1 MRLWSAN
8 IVATGRSDF
17 PNQISNR
24 LALIIHERFYCN
36 REYAAA
42 TGGLAAQSVTVL
54 LMSTPPSL
62 AAPSARFAR
71 RLRGFVTNRQEQSG
85 LVFPGMFRG
94 ALDVR
99 ATAITFEM
107 EQAAAQALADVIPES
122 DLRPDYIIPDAF
134 DFRVPP
140 AVAAAVARSAMET
153 GVARIQRDPDAIARD
168 TRAFLYE
175 GELGSL

>member
-1 MRLWSAN
+1 M
-8 IVATGRSDF
+8 ATGRSDF

-94 ALDVR
+94 ARDVR

-107 EQAAAQALADVIPES
+107 GIK
-122 DLRPDYIIPDAF
+122 R
-134 DFRVPP
+134 
-140 AVAAAVARSAMET
+140 VAAAVARSAMET

>member
-1 MRLWSAN
+1 MIRRPPRSTLFPYTTLFRSVSAGGVLKPEMLKTMAREPVIFALAN
-8 IVATGRSDF
+8 PVPEIMPKDALAAGARIVATGRSDF
-17 PNQISNR
+17 PNQINNS
-24 LALIIHERFYCN
+24 
-36 REYAAA
+36 
-42 TGGLAAQSVTVL
+42 
-54 LMSTPPSL
+54 
-62 AAPSARFAR
+62 
-71 RLRGFVTNRQEQSG
+71 
-85 LVFPGMFRG
+85 LVFPGIFRG

-140 AVAAAVARSAMET
+140 AVAAAAAKSAMET
-153 GVARIQRDPDAIARD
+153 GVARIQRDPDAIARG

-175 GELGSL
+175 GEVGR